1 MGGIVMATTINAAA
15 SAGLVT
21 TADTSQIL
29 QLQTGGTTAVTI
41 DASQNV
47 GIGTSSPSA
56 RLQVTSSGQFS
67 DLLMSTANVTTAL
80 FSDSTNLF
88 GVVGTTTNDPF
99 LFYTNNTEKSRF
111 SATGKFGVALDP
123 NGNSGMIQAKAG
135 VGIDT
140 FGGYSSAGAFTFA
153 VSGAGQIY
161 AVSTS
166 IAAIS
171 DERLKEN
178 IRDLDSGLADVMA
191 LKPRLYDWKEGKGAD
206 IKNARGFIAQE
217 FEEVF
222 PDLVSGW
229 REPAPEGEEP
239 YKSMRQDLIPTLVK
253 AIQELKVI
261 VDTQAERIAVL
272 EGK

>member
-153 VSGAGQIY
+153 VSGTGQIY

-166 IAAIS
+166 IASIS